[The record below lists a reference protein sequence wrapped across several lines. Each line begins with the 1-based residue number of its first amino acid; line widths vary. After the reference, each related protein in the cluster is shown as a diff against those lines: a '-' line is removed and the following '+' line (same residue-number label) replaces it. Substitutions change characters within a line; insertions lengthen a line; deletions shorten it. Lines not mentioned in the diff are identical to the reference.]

1 MNRTRLGRWT
11 TWRMA
16 GVLGATCCVALLGSY
31 FLLERTFDEFERRE
45 MQHQLEQVSLV
56 IDNDQKGLL
65 ASANDYA
72 HWDDAYQFLAGTKPD
87 FFEAN
92 FTPEVAVNLRL
103 DWAAL
108 LDAQA
113 RPVQTRQLSG
123 PAAGQPLSGPQWHML
138 EQHFSRRGACARP
151 GVVLFWYRQR
161 PLVVAHADVTDSA
174 MVKPAR
180 GCLLMARFLDG
191 GYRDSMAKLTGVNFH
206 LRPVTGASAPVVA
219 LTRQGEWLGRKP
231 LGNMPAL
238 LESISPPRLNRE
250 RTTTYGLLA
259 ANLVALSLI
268 ALVITRTLLRRKVLG
283 RLAHFSL
290 LADSYRSSQDLTIRW
305 PVNGTDE
312 LDNLG
317 QSLNEMM
324 SQISRQHGTL
334 SYLADHDSL
343 TSLGNRRQ
351 LMAALSAAAGVPP
364 VPAPG
369 GYCLLLIDLD
379 DFKLINDSLGHM
391 AGDEV
396 LHLVADRI
404 GRVIRR
410 QDTAVRLGGDEF
422 AILVP
427 STPLASARSFAER
440 LLTELRQP
448 IYLDE
453 HRLSLSASI
462 GIAPAEP
469 ALSANDWLR
478 NADLAM
484 YEAKRLGKHRISVF
498 DKGLLASAAKR
509 LRLEHALRAALDS
522 DALAVWFQPIV
533 DGRNKRIV
541 GMEALVRWPLDG
553 GYVPPDEF
561 IGIAEES
568 GLIDRLGAFVLHR
581 TGAVLARLRQYYPAL
596 SCNVNLSVRQFTDG
610 ELAAEVPAIL
620 VEYGLPVEALHLE
633 LTESMVA
640 QHEKELL
647 PTMSRLVAQG
657 FMFHLD
663 DFGTGYS
670 SLERLQSLPIH
681 TLKIDRRF
689 VTPLQYGEDA
699 IARTV
704 ADLARNLDLEV
715 IAEGVE
721 TEVERLRLLELGVVY
736 MQGYLFAKPMPEQ
749 QLLSWLENNG
759 RRQATH
765 DVPAGE

>member
-1 MNRTRLGRWT
+1 
-11 TWRMA
+11 MA
-16 GVLGATCCVALLGSY
+16 GVLGAACCAALLGSY
-31 FLLERTFDEFERRE
+31 LLLERTFDEFERHEVRS
-45 MQHQLEQVSLV
+45 HLKRVSVV
-56 IDNDQKGLL
+56 IQNDLQGLL

-72 HWDDAYQFLAGTKPD
+72 HWDDAYQFLGGTKPD
-87 FFEAN
+87 FFDAN
-92 FTPEVAVNLRL
+92 FTVEVAANLRL
-103 DWAAL
+103 DWGAV
-108 LDAQA
+108 LDVQA

-123 PAAGQPLSGPQWHML
+123 PAVGQPLSGPQWHML
-138 EQHFSRRGACARP
+138 EQYFSRHGACAKP
-151 GVVLFWYRQR
+151 GVVLFWHRQR
-161 PLVVAHADVTDSA
+161 PLAVAYSDVTDSD
-174 MVKPAR
+174 MTKPAR

-191 GYRDSMAKLTGVNFH
+191 GYRDALVRLTGVDFH
-206 LRPVTGASAPVVA
+206 LRPGAGAPVVA
-219 LTRQGEWLGRKP
+219 QTGEGNWLGRAP
-231 LGNMPAL
+231 LGRLPA
-238 LESISPPRLNRE
+238 SIEALGPPRLDGE

-268 ALVITRTLLRRKVLG
+268 ALVITGTLLRRKVLG
-283 RLAHFSL
+283 RLAHFSH
-290 LADSYRSSQDLTIRW
+290 LADSYRASQDLTIRW
-305 PVNGTDE
+305 PVGGTDE

-324 SQISRQHGTL
+324 SQIDRQHGTL
-334 SYLADHDSL
+334 SYLADHDAL

-351 LMAALSAAAGVPP
+351 LMAALAAATGAPPRPAQGVC
-364 VPAPG
+364 
-369 GYCLLLIDLD
+369 CLLLIDLD

-396 LHLVADRI
+396 LHIAADRI

-427 STPLASARSFAER
+427 ATSLASVSSFAER

-469 ALSANDWLR
+469 SLNATDWLR

-498 DKGLLASAAKR
+498 DKGLLASAARR

-533 DGRNKRIV
+533 DGRDKRLV
-541 GMEALVRWPLDG
+541 GMEALVRWPIDD

-568 GLIDRLGAFVLHR
+568 GLIDRLGAFVLDR
-581 TGAVLARLRQYYPAL
+581 TCEVLARLRQQHPAL
-596 SCNVNLSVRQFTDG
+596 TCNVNLSVRQFTDG
-610 ELAAEVPAIL
+610 ELAVEIPAVL
-620 VEYGLPVEALHLE
+620 ARYGLPAAALHLE

-657 FMFHLD
+657 FSFHLD

-704 ADLARNLDLEV
+704 ADLARNLALAV

-721 TEVERLRLLELGVVY
+721 TERERLRLLELGVVQ
-736 MQGYLFAKPMPEQ
+736 MQGYLFARPMPEH
-749 QLLSWLENNG
+749 LLLLWLESHAC
-759 RRQATH
+759 RPETREAPTA
-765 DVPAGE
+765 D